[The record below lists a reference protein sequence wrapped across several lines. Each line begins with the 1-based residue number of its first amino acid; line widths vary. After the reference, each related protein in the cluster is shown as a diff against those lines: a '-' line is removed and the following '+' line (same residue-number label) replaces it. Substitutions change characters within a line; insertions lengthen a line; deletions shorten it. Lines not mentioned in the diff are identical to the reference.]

1 MIKAIVFDCFGVVL
15 TVQDIRID
23 VMIDFIKTLKP
34 AYKVGMVSNVIGR
47 ETIERRFVS
56 GELDSLFDTIIAS
69 GEVGFEKPDHRIFD
83 LAAKQLGVLPEECL
97 FIDDIQEYCDA
108 AARIGMKAIRCVD
121 VTVCIEEIQ
130 AVIDSQRERY

>member
-1 MIKAIVFDCFGVVL
+1 MIKAILFDCFGVVL

-34 AYKVGMVSNVIGR
+34 AFKVGMVSNVIGR
-47 ETIERRFVS
+47 ETIERRFAT
-56 GELDSLFDTIIAS
+56 GELDSLFDTVIAS

-83 LAAKQLGVLPEECL
+83 LAAEQLGVLPEECL

-108 AARIGMKAIRCVD
+108 AARIGMKTIRCID

-130 AVIDSQRERY
+130 TLIDSQSERY

>member
-1 MIKAIVFDCFGVVL
+1 MIKAILFDCFGVVL

-23 VMIDFIKTLKP
+23 VMIGFIKTLKP
-34 AYKVGMVSNVIGR
+34 NYKIGMVSNVIGR
-47 ETIERRFVS
+47 ETIERRFAT
-56 GELDSLFDTIIAS
+56 GELDSLFDTVIAS

-83 LAAKQLGVLPEECL
+83 LAAEKLGVLPEECL

-108 AARIGMKAIRCVD
+108 AARIGMKTLRCID

-130 AVIDSQRERY
+130 TLIDSQSERY